1 MDNSNTMCK
10 HFSFTLTSM
19 WPLRQKLLLTQRRPP
34 PPVFL
39 ISYRVFC
46 LVWVSHSAKP
56 QRSQQEKGKL
66 MQTVGNIKAAAQP
79 LCRHG
84 VTGGTLQGLTL
95 KVEPKPWQTLRFPPS
110 LVPDSQLIHRY
121 DEKWQ
126 KKGVLCCFVHES
138 VWCVCLFWGHFW
150 EITRHVVFFMA
161 SKSRFQSFFFTA
173 FKAR

>member
-84 VTGGTLQGLTL
+84 VTGGTLQGRTL

-126 KKGVLCCFVHES
+126 KKVFCAVLSMKVSGVFVCFGGIS
-138 VWCVCLFWGHFW
+138 GKSPDTL
-150 EITRHVVFFMA
+150 VFLWL
-161 SKSRFQSFFFTA
+161 QSPGFRGFFF
-173 FKAR
+173 FFYSF